1 MFDSAASRRGS
12 LIILGIDPGLANT
25 GWGVVEQRGS
35 ASVCLAYG
43 CVTTRA
49 ETPVAER
56 LSQVHDSIAEVVAR
70 YRPDECAVESVFF
83 GTNAKSAFATGQAR
97 GVALLATVEARIE
110 IAEYSPVQVKHAVVG
125 SGSADKRQVQY
136 MVRTI
141 LGLDHDPSPDHSSDA
156 LAVALCHAS
165 LRARRSLERSSYGA
179 AVTGSGGSEPKGRP

>member
-1 MFDSAASRRGS
+1 M
-12 LIILGIDPGLANT
+12 IILGIDPGLANT
-25 GWGVVEQRGS
+25 GWGVVEQQGS
-35 ASVCLAYG
+35 TSKCVAYG

-49 ETPVAER
+49 ETPVPER
-56 LSQVHDSIAEVVAR
+56 LAQIHDSIVGVVAR

-110 IAEYSPVQVKHAVVG
+110 VGEYSPVQVKHVVVG

-136 MVRTI
+136 MVRTL
-141 LGLDHDPSPDHSSDA
+141 LGLDHDPAPDHASDA

-165 LRARRSLERSSYGA
+165 FRERRKLERI
-179 AVTGSGGSEPKGRP
+179 EPGHAPAKNPIGKVRG